1 MSSDPNIPVF
11 LSEIALGSSG
21 ASEIDRADDSA
32 SDGFLSQDESLFS
45 TQSVSDEVLRDIY
58 GPNMDPAQSEE
69 PSSPDRNN
77 QENQD
82 FSTNFNHQSP
92 PRTHEAEFD
101 GDEVPKGRS
110 IAHSI
115 YNNKLAYF
123 ISIDIETGGEYVG
136 IVQLSAQL
144 CIVKQTAN
152 GSSTVKDKA
161 ESITIAPDVFDSYVN
176 PNKPPGLW
184 DKRAIAVH
192 GIAPNQRRITEADD
206 MKIVWHNFTE
216 WISRNVPADELT
228 TLVAWNGAACVM
240 KLLLVLTQ
248 APNSPHMM
256 PQQLQFFLDPYRMIE
271 KYASG
276 RYCGM
281 CY

>member
-1 MSSDPNIPVF
+1 MGVLGLQKSTVLKMQLPMASYLKMSPCSPLGVF
-11 LSEIALGSSG
+11 QTRFPL
-21 ASEIDRADDSA
+21 
-32 SDGFLSQDESLFS
+32 
-45 TQSVSDEVLRDIY
+45 DIY
-58 GPNMDPAQSEE
+58 GPNMDPSQSEE
-69 PSSPDRNN
+69 PTSPDQNN

-123 ISIDIETGGEYVG
+123 IRIDIETGGEYVG

-161 ESITIAPDVFDSYVN
+161 ESITIAPDVFDSYAN

-192 GIAPNQRRITEADD
+192 GIAPNQIFQ
-206 MKIVWHNFTE
+206 HSN
-216 WISRNVPADELT
+216 
-228 TLVAWNGAACVM
+228 
-240 KLLLVLTQ
+240 
-248 APNSPHMM
+248 
-256 PQQLQFFLDPYRMIE
+256 PYS
-271 KYASG
+271 K
-276 RYCGM
+276 
-281 CY
+281 